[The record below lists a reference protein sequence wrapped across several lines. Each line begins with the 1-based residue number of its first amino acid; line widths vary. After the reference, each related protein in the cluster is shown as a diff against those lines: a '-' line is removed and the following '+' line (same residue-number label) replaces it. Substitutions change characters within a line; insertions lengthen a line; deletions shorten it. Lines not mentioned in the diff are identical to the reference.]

1 MHTGLPCTV
10 RTGEARRAIRSAGV
24 TLLLMNRCLR
34 LFLVLSASIGT
45 SGCAL
50 LSGRCLYETRGVD
63 VSGSVVTSA
72 TDSASAMLVN
82 GEQRDYEP
90 DRNLSWQILG
100 EDLKNHVQAIVLL
113 ETATASASRFNFPLN
128 PSTIPPLSSGFV
140 RESDGTDL
148 RGMFDVL
155 SSGKAVIR
163 ITTDLPEKAS
173 VVIPLTHVQRFDWS
187 RPYCS

>member
-1 MHTGLPCTV
+1 MHSGLACTV
-10 RTGEARRAIRSAGV
+10 RAGKTRRAIRSTRL
-24 TLLLMNRCLR
+24 TLLLNNRCLQ
-34 LFLVLSASIGT
+34 LFLVLAASTGA
-45 SGCAL
+45 SSCAL

-63 VSGSVVTSA
+63 VSGSVATSA
-72 TDSASAMLVN
+72 TDSASAMLVV

-90 DRNLSWQILG
+90 DRNFSWQILG
-100 EDLKNHVQAIVLL
+100 ADLRNHVQTIVLL
-113 ETATASASRFNFPLN
+113 ETATASVPRFNFPLH

-140 RESDGTDL
+140 RESEGTDL

-163 ITTDLPEKAS
+163 ITTDLPDKAS
-173 VVIPLTHVQRFDWS
+173 VVIPLTHVQRSDWS